1 MHNDIFTIGPITIHG
16 YGLMIGIGVIIAL
29 GVVLFRAR
37 KQGIE
42 TDQVYSM
49 VFVSLIFGLLGA
61 KILYCIIEWNTLIID
76 PWAVVV
82 GSGFVVYGGIIG
94 GIIAAI
100 VFAKIKALNFLKLFD
115 LIIPEVA
122 IAQGFGRLG
131 CLLAG
136 CCYGRQ
142 TDSSLG
148 IMFHNS
154 DLAPN
159 DVNLI
164 PTQII
169 FSICAFAL
177 AIFLI
182 AVSKYIKI
190 DGVVGALY
198 VVLYSAGRFF
208 LEYLRG
214 DYRGTIFN
222 VLSTSQFIAIIV
234 FIIGICFY
242 GLLKFRKQ
250 IEVK

>member
-1 MHNDIFTIGPITIHG
+1 MHNNIFTIGPITIHG
-16 YGLMIGIGVIIAL
+16 YGLMIGIGVLIAI
-29 GVVLFRAR
+29 GVVFFRAR

-42 TDQVYSM
+42 TDHVYSLI
-49 VFVSLIFGLLGA
+49 VVGLIFGILGA
-61 KILYCIIEWNTLIID
+61 KILYCIIEWRTLIID
-76 PWAVVV
+76 PWAVVA

-100 VFAKIKALNFLKLFD
+100 IFARVKSISFLKLFD

-122 IAQGFGRLG
+122 IAQGFGRIG

-136 CCYGRQ
+136 CCYGRE
-142 TDSSLG
+142 TDSILG
-148 IMFHNS
+148 IVFHNS

-159 DVNLI
+159 DVSLI

-169 FSICAFAL
+169 FCICAFAL

-182 AVSKYIKI
+182 TVSKYVKTS
-190 DGVVGALY
+190 GVVGALY
-198 VVLYSAGRFF
+198 VILYSAGRFF

-222 VLSTSQFIAIIV
+222 ALSTSQSIAIIV
-234 FIIGICFY
+234 FIMGICYY